1 MNRTARVA
9 AALLLL
15 STISEARVI
24 SYSPYTDRASIPAV
38 QNRLNRHFVLFEQ
51 TSAGMC
57 CPPILAPPYYLP
69 QGQVVLYDSQG
80 QEEPRV
86 VFPADGTSIGIAS
99 ITAREEAGVVSILI
113 QTNANFLGANPTN
126 QFLWLMSTD
135 SGASWMKVALPTTGY
150 AMQSFSVDVGGPF
163 ARGRYSSVRVGT
175 REVPFVVAT
184 AQGVYAIT
192 SIGTTNQ
199 IFTPTS
205 TAVASLLGSDREG
218 RRFLVSSNNT
228 IYIVDINGNLST
240 VGARPANAAIEGWI
254 SPDGAAFLEETFTQ
268 GNVVLFYANGGFINP
283 VAASWEGPPN
293 VQPAINPSWVFF
305 AVP

>member
-1 MNRTARVA
+1 
-9 AALLLL
+9 
-15 STISEARVI
+15 
-24 SYSPYTDRASIPAV
+24 V

-57 CPPILAPPYYLP
+57 CPPILAPPSYLA
-69 QGQVVLYDSQG
+69 QGQIVLYDSQG

-126 QFLWLMSTD
+126 QFIWLMSTD

-150 AMQSFSVDVGGPF
+150 AMQTFSADVGGPF
-163 ARGRYSSVRVGT
+163 ARGRYSSVRVGS

-184 AQGVYAIT
+184 SQGVYAVT
-192 SIGTTNQ
+192 SIGTANQ
-199 IFTPTS
+199 IFTATS

-228 IYIVDINGNLST
+228 IYAVDINGNPTL

-254 SPDGAAFLEETFTQ
+254 TPDGAAFLED
-268 GNVVLFYANGGFINP
+268 
-283 VAASWEGPPN
+283 S
-293 VQPAINPSWVFF
+293 
-305 AVP
+305 